1 MSTLTTSP
9 MTPDRWK
16 SLTSSERAHIRQFQL
31 KRIEQEQLLEEKEA
45 LKMTEVRY
53 FSTLFTISGLM
64 ILWDRRK
71 RGKRS
76 CRHFHR

>member
-1 MSTLTTSP
+1 

-16 SLTSSERAHIRQFQL
+16 SLTSSERVHIRQFQL

-53 FSTLFTISGLM
+53 FFTLFTISCLM
-64 ILWDRRK
+64 ILWDVGREANAPVVIFI
-71 RGKRS
+71 GEDGIL
-76 CRHFHR
+76 